1 MRRNTLYSAAVA
13 ADALPKR
20 TILVQA
26 VQQCSQSQQ
35 IRNPK
40 GRATSR
46 DDDERILGPSAGP
59 RRCEG
64 THHPVRVDVIH
75 PFYPPA
81 HPALKQLELSSV
93 QGMKRVRHPKGS
105 TLMPWIECS

>member
-1 MRRNTLYSAAVA
+1 MRRNILYSAAVTVSA
-13 ADALPKR
+13 PPSR
-20 TILVQA
+20 IVLVQA
-26 VQQCSQSQQ
+26 VQQCGHSKQ

-40 GRATSR
+40 GGATSR
-46 DDDERILGPSAGP
+46 DDDERILGPGAGP

-81 HPALKQLELSSV
+81 QPALEQLELPTV

-105 TLMPWIECS
+105 TLMLWIECS